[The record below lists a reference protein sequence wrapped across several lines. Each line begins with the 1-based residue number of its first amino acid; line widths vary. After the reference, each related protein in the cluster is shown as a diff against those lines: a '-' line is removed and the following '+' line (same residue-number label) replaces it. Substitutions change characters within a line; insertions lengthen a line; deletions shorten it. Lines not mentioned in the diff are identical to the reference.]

1 MTKRTIKDV
10 GLTPDQIEYLVG
22 RSQEINPPSDFDD
35 EVQRYLDEWTARE
48 SKNSSFYKYLSKED
62 LRNFVCRWD
71 PRGASYFAAHSLPTL
86 NEPKRW
92 SPLLTGRVFCG

>member
-48 SKNSSFYKYLSKED
+48 SKNSSFYKFGGFTNRFEIEEKEID
-62 LRNFVCRWD
+62 
-71 PRGASYFAAHSLPTL
+71 SYRRAAHFL
-86 NEPKRW
+86 
-92 SPLLTGRVFCG
+92 